1 MLPLPFP
8 LTITIESA
16 GFIMDSRKIVYQE
29 TAVVAIGEAICVA
42 LMLVVFALLN
52 MFDRSVLLG
61 GIIGGVLTVANFF
74 FMAVGTALAA
84 DKAEGQDVK
93 GGKAVISMSYGLRM
107 VLLFVLMYACVKS
120 GLCDVVALVIPLVFV
135 RPVLTIAE
143 FFRKK
148 GE

>member
-1 MLPLPFP
+1 
-8 LTITIESA
+8 
-16 GFIMDSRKIVYQE
+16 MDSRKIVYQE

-107 VLLFVLMYACVKS
+107 VLLFVLMYACVNPS
-120 GLCDVVALVIPLVFV
+120 SCANN
-135 RPVLTIAE
+135 ASNH
-143 FFRKK
+143 
-148 GE
+148 